1 MISPKKKNQKTRVLL
16 HLFNREKNFIFF
28 NFFYFFR
35 IFDMISSLSL
45 LSGKQP
51 LKKRRCKEI
60 CTEKEKGGVKSKVYR
75 YIIV

>member
-1 MISPKKKNQKTRVLL
+1 
-16 HLFNREKNFIFF
+16 
-28 NFFYFFR
+28 
-35 IFDMISSLSL
+35 MISSLSL

-75 YIIV
+75 YIIVWFVFFLNKKSVKLI

>member
-28 NFFYFFR
+28 YFFYFFR

-51 LKKRRCKEI
+51 LKKEDAKKFAPKKRRE
-60 CTEKEKGGVKSKVYR
+60 GLKVR
-75 YIIV
+75 YTDI